1 MIDERLAELGFVLPA
16 PLPPLAAHASV
27 VTSKG
32 LAYVAGHGPM
42 DGMRVPV
49 TVGAVDGDVDEE
61 EAREAARLAGLNAL
75 SSLRSELGS
84 LDRVEQVLRLTG
96 YVLSSKTFVRQPWV
110 VDGAS
115 TLLLEVFGAE
125 RGRHARTSVGV
136 ATSALRMTVSI
147 DLIVAVSG

>member
-1 MIDERLAELGFVLPA
+1 VIEERLAELGIVLPP

-27 VTSKG
+27 VVSG
-32 LAYVAGHGPM
+32 GVAYVAGHGPM
-42 DGMRVPV
+42 DAKRVPV

-61 EAREAARLAGLNAL
+61 RARDAARLAGLNAL
-75 SSLRSELGS
+75 SSLRSEMGGLE
-84 LDRVEQVLRLTG
+84 RVEQVLRLTG

-115 TLLLEVFGAE
+115 ELLLEVFGSE

-136 ATSALRMTVSI
+136 TTSALRMTVSI